1 MRSDRVK
8 PVHGHAFFTINYS
21 GAFSQILVFD
31 YHDPDR
37 FYYSLLHDDEKYRST
52 MEELLASMNQLLS
65 QEEIRVNGE
74 KVEAEA
80 LTVNLDFRGKAE
92 KPAITFYIEFDGKL
106 KPGEENVYEC
116 SYEPGTAE
124 YDYEVYWLFPDGSRI
139 ISVKTST
146 EYEIYGGRFLVMWAR
161 RGDKYRGYEKIV
173 FTLPSLSSQDKAP
186 SPSRGSSRSLWS
198 S

>member
-1 MRSDRVK
+1 MSNRIK
-8 PVHGHAFFTINYS
+8 PLHGHAFFTINYS

-31 YHDPDR
+31 YYDPDK

-74 KVEAEA
+74 RAEAEA
-80 LTVNLDFRGKAE
+80 LTVNLDFRGEAE

-116 SYEPGTAE
+116 SYEPGVAE
-124 YDYEVYWLFPDGSRI
+124 YDYEVYWILPDGSRV

-161 RGDKYRGYEKIV
+161 RGDRYDGYEKIV
-173 FTLPSLSSQDKAP
+173 FTLSSLDSRGKAP
-186 SPSRGSSRSLWS
+186 SPSHESSRSRGSS
-198 S
+198 